1 MSDVFL
7 MFGITLGVFVMFTA
21 ILFGVGIRRN
31 NQRIEISMEE
41 KQITSNN

>member
-7 MFGITLGVFVMFTA
+7 MYGITIVVFVMFTA
-21 ILFGVGIRRN
+21 ILFGVRTRRK
-31 NQRIEISMEE
+31 NQRIEISKEE